1 MKIQCEKIRIPN
13 YTYCAGRFIFTIL
26 IVSIAVAILFVSPVN
41 SYASNARAYIVD
53 SDYVSYRQKLIR
65 DALNDPIIKKRLK
78 NIQTPEEINA
88 ILSESVEAKLKSY
101 REEHNLDENGA
112 PKKADDE

>member
-1 MKIQCEKIRIPN
+1 M
-13 YTYCAGRFIFTIL
+13 
-26 IVSIAVAILFVSPVN
+26 N

-65 DALNDPIIKKRLK
+65 DALNDPIIKKRLN